1 MLFCLFFTS
10 FFLLFDLLLDNA
22 MVARKLPVAGT
33 SIIPVMISY
42 HRYHSTASLMLP
54 FTFIHEA
61 SINQRTVFQTVLYGT
76 VLLYYTLLRHKFRI
90 KIKNKLK
97 LR

>member
-10 FFLLFDLLLDNA
+10 FFLSFDLLLDNA

-33 SIIPVMISY
+33 SIIPAMISY

-61 SINQRTVFQTVLYGT
+61 SINQRTVFQTIVWYQVPYRMILQYFI
-76 VLLYYTLLRHKFRI
+76 TLCYVISFG
-90 KIKNKLK
+90 
-97 LR
+97 